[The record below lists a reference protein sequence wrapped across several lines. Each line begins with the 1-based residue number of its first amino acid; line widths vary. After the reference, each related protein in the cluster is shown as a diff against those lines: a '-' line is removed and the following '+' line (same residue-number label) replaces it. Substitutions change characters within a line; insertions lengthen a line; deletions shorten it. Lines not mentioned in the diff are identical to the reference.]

1 MTERDRQ
8 RLEDMLRAIDSILRH
23 RPDSA
28 ATFHE
33 SELLQSHFKL
43 KLQVVGEA
51 ASRLD
56 PGLTDTSSDIPWRKI
71 IGMRNIL
78 VHEYEGIDLDI
89 VWGVVDELP
98 DLRSRIGPSWRSR
111 GSSGTSR
118 VRRSSG
124 CERNEGSARRTSRA

>member
-1 MTERDRQ
+1 MSERDDQ
-8 RLEDMLRAIDSILRH
+8 RLEDILRAIDSILRH
-23 RPDSA
+23 RPENA
-28 ATFHE
+28 AAFHD

-43 KLQVVGEA
+43 KLQVIGEA

-56 PGLTDTSSDIPWRKI
+56 PHIRDATSDIPWRKI

-98 DLRSRIGPSWRSR
+98 ALRSRIEVLLEKHRS
-111 GSSGTSR
+111 
-118 VRRSSG
+118 
-124 CERNEGSARRTSRA
+124 ESADQ